1 MGEHGV
7 SCAGQVIEA
16 RNLAVPTDLLHAFYT
31 MDSYTVVSCTSEA
44 GVTSHHTKIERNNLQ
59 PHWNERCIFEDVA
72 LSNSLTVAIF
82 DHKKLSSDLFLGQ
95 VSILSAAPVVLRRC
109 WEHASDHMLLLLS
122 LQLSGSSPGYAAAAK
137 VCPRAQLHS
146 FTHSLT

>member
-1 MGEHGV
+1 MTDV
-7 SCAGQVIEA
+7 WVQVIEA

-95 VSILSAAPVVLRRC
+95 VRPPSALCFHLRS
-109 WEHASDHMLLLLS
+109 AL
-122 LQLSGSSPGYAAAAK
+122 
-137 VCPRAQLHS
+137 
-146 FTHSLT
+146 

>member
-1 MGEHGV
+1 MLFSDNMSLGIGL
-7 SCAGQVIEA
+7 SCVMHDGQVIEA
-16 RNLAVPTDLLHAFYT
+16 RNLAVPTDLLHTFYT

-95 VSILSAAPVVLRRC
+95 VCLVPPAVHLPCLLVFDNCCTGVLEQTSPWPAVGRIIV
-109 WEHASDHMLLLLS
+109 ASVWICS
-122 LQLSGSSPGYAAAAK
+122 
-137 VCPRAQLHS
+137 C
-146 FTHSLT
+146 

>member
-1 MGEHGV
+1 M
-7 SCAGQVIEA
+7 IEA
-16 RNLAVPTDLLHAFYT
+16 RNLAVPTDLLHTFYT

-59 PHWNERCIFEDVA
+59 PHWNERCVFEDVA

-95 VSILSAAPVVLRRC
+95 VCLPAPCLIDSGMSLSVC
-109 WEHASDHMLLLLS
+109 
-122 LQLSGSSPGYAAAAK
+122 LQS
-137 VCPRAQLHS
+137 AQ
-146 FTHSLT
+146 TPP

>member
-1 MGEHGV
+1 MRHVMCGE
-7 SCAGQVIEA
+7 QVIEA

-59 PHWNERCIFEDVA
+59 PHWNERCMFEDVA

-95 VSILSAAPVVLRRC
+95 VGVRHLVILQ
-109 WEHASDHMLLLLS
+109 LLQGYRS
-122 LQLSGSSPGYAAAAK
+122 LQFDGESCG
-137 VCPRAQLHS
+137 
-146 FTHSLT
+146 

>member
-1 MGEHGV
+1 MH
-7 SCAGQVIEA
+7 AGQVIEA
-16 RNLAVPTDLLHAFYT
+16 RNLAVPTDLLHTFYT

-59 PHWNERCIFEDVA
+59 PHWNERCVFEDVA

-95 VSILSAAPVVLRRC
+95 VCLVPLAFSGYVCTEQLPVLKRSLAWPILNWIILASILSC
-109 WEHASDHMLLLLS
+109 
-122 LQLSGSSPGYAAAAK
+122 
-137 VCPRAQLHS
+137 
-146 FTHSLT
+146 